1 MIYWLVQSS
10 SAHPALEHG
19 QPPLGLLSA
28 SELARFHALR
38 TPKRR
43 HDWLLGRWTAKHL
56 VQQFLAET
64 TGQRVALDSIEIKNE
79 EDGSPFVELHE
90 QHPTQQSARDATAA
104 RRRLAA
110 CLTISHC
117 EEWAFCAVATQVIG
131 ADIERVRPRAW
142 NFVET
147 FFTDAEARQVQAA
160 APASRDTLTTAI
172 WSAKEAALKAVKL
185 GLTVDTRRVECQF
198 DLDQPAAGAWA
209 PVQVTDTTAAPASAI
224 MHGWWSLRDGFVLTI
239 VGPDEIAM

>member
-1 MIYWLVQSS
+1 MIHWLIQSTD
-10 SAHPALEHG
+10 AHPNLQKG
-19 QPPLGLLSA
+19 QPPLGLLNA
-28 SELARFHALR
+28 AELARFEALR

-43 HDWLLGRWTAKHL
+43 HDWLLGRWTAKHV

-64 TGQRVALDSIEIKNE
+64 TGQRLALDRIEIKNE
-79 EDGSPFVELHE
+79 KDGSPFVEVQE
-90 QHPTQQSARDATAA
+90 QHPADHQARQATST
-104 RRRLAA
+104 RYRLAA

-117 EEWAFCAVATQVIG
+117 EEWAFCAVTTQVVG

-160 APASRDTLTTAI
+160 SPGFRDTLTTAI

-198 DLDQPAAGAWA
+198 DLDRPAEGAWA
-209 PVQVTDTTAAPASAI
+209 PVQVAYTPAAAASAV
-224 MHGWWSLRDGFVLTI
+224 MHGWWSLRSGFVLTI
-239 VGPDEIAM
+239 IGPDEIAM

>member
-1 MIYWLVQSS
+1 MIHWLVQST
-10 SAHPALEHG
+10 SAHPVLERS

-28 SELARFHALR
+28 SELAHFHGLR

-56 VQQFLAET
+56 VQQFLEET
-64 TGQRVALDSIEIKNE
+64 TGQRLALDSIEIKNA
-79 EDGSPFVELHE
+79 EDGSPFVELQE
-90 QHPTQQSARDATAA
+90 QPPANHPARQATPT
-104 RRRLAA
+104 RHRLAA

-117 EEWAFCAVATQVIG
+117 EEWAFCAVTAQAVG

-160 APASRDTLTTAI
+160 APAWRDTLTTAM

-198 DLDQPAAGAWA
+198 DLDQPAEGVWT
-209 PVQVTDTTAAPASAI
+209 PVQVTYTPTAAAGAL
-224 MHGWWSLRDGFVLTI
+224 MHGWWSRRDGFVLTI
-239 VGPDEIAM
+239 VGPDDIAL

>member
-1 MIYWLVQSS
+1 MIYWLVQST
-10 SAHPALEHG
+10 SAHPGLEGG
-19 QPPLGLLSA
+19 QLPLGLLSA
-28 SELARFHALR
+28 SELERFHALR

-64 TGQRVALDSIEIKNE
+64 TDQRLALDSIEIKNE
-79 EDGSPFVELHE
+79 EDGSPFVELHA
-90 QHPTQQSARDATAA
+90 QQPAHHPARDAAA
-104 RRRLAA
+104 TRQRLAA

-117 EEWAFCAVATQVIG
+117 EEWAFCAVTAQVIG
-131 ADIERVRPRAW
+131 ADIERIRPRAW

-160 APASRDTLTTAI
+160 APATRDTLTTAI

-198 DLDQPAAGAWA
+198 DLDQPAAGTWA
-209 PVQVTDTTAAPASAI
+209 PLKVTYTPAAHASAA

>member
-1 MIYWLVQSS
+1 MIYWLVQSTG
-10 SAHPALEHG
+10 AHPVLERG
-19 QPPLGLLSA
+19 QPPPGLLSA
-28 SELARFHALR
+28 SELEHFHALR

-56 VQQFLAET
+56 VQRFLVET
-64 TGQRVALDSIEIKNE
+64 TSQRMALDSIEIKNE

-90 QHPTQQSARDATAA
+90 QHPTHHLARHATST

-117 EEWAFCAVATQVIG
+117 EEWAFCAVTTQVIG
-131 ADIERVRPRAW
+131 VDIERVRPRAW

-160 APASRDTLTTAI
+160 APVWGDTLTTAI

-198 DLDQPAAGAWA
+198 DLDQPAEGVWKSF
-209 PVQVTDTTAAPASAI
+209 QVTFTPAAPASAV
-224 MHGWWSLRDGFVLTI
+224 MHGWWSLRGGFVLTI
-239 VGPDEIAM
+239 IGPDEITM

>member
-1 MIYWLVQSS
+1 MIYWLVQST
-10 SAHPALEHG
+10 SAHPVLERG
-19 QPPLGLLSA
+19 QPPPGLLSA
-28 SELARFHALR
+28 SELAHFYDLR

-56 VQQFLAET
+56 VQQFLEET
-64 TGQRVALDSIEIKNE
+64 TGQRLALNSIEIKNAQ
-79 EDGSPFVELHE
+79 DGSPFVEVHE
-90 QHPTQQSARDATAA
+90 PHPADQARQATST
-104 RRRLAA
+104 RQRLAA

-117 EEWAFCAVATQVIG
+117 EEWAFCAVTTQVIG

-147 FFTDAEARQVQAA
+147 FFTDAEARQVQT
-160 APASRDTLTTAI
+160 ASPGFRDTLTTAM

-198 DLDQPAAGAWA
+198 DLDQPAEGAWA
-209 PVQVTDTTAAPASAI
+209 PVQVTYTPAAAASAV
-224 MHGWWSLRDGFVLTI
+224 MHGWWSLRSGFVLTI
-239 VGPDEIAM
+239 IGPDTIAM